1 MDQVK
6 FVKDSLKW
14 YALPKHI
21 SPVLEKSS
29 LYIHSEYLKKQI
41 YYWEYYLY

>member
-14 YALPKHI
+14 KHI
-21 SPVLEKSS
+21 NPVLEKSS
-29 LYIHSEYLKKQI
+29 LYIHSEYLKK
-41 YYWEYYLY
+41 